1 MKRRIRSAAR
11 RCVVAIEDNWRMT
24 RDDARKAFL
33 IALLAIPISVVVAIC
48 LGVAII
54 GVIMALVIVI
64 AVLGLVSV
72 VLAVVLVI
80 VPPALLIGLILAP
93 LYYAIRMLRRRLTR

>member
-1 MKRRIRSAAR
+1 MRRRIRSAVR

-33 IALLAIPISVVVAIC
+33 IALLAIPISVVVAIS

-54 GVIMALVIVI
+54 AVVMALAIVI
-64 AVLGLVSV
+64 AVLALVSV
-72 VLAVVLVI
+72 VLAVVLAI
-80 VPPALLIGLILAP
+80 VPLAVLVGLIFVP
-93 LYYAIRMLRRRLTR
+93 LYYAVGRLRRRLTG